1 MIVRKRPGLK
11 DTGIRLMQKWKG
23 INKKPGEMSVMN
35 IGRMTESGFV
45 MHTETMSLSPWER
58 SS

>member
-35 IGRMTESGFV
+35 IGRMTELRLC
-45 MHTETMSLSPWER
+45 HAH
-58 SS
+58 